1 MRSLFLKIF
10 LSYWMAQALFV
21 VLAILV
27 TLAIHPSGEIAS
39 VQAQQARFL
48 SEAVQ
53 AYQTGGEEGAR
64 KYLRAVHDS
73 QHVRLFLFD
82 EKVRDLTGRMPPEW
96 ILRVARGQ
104 AATADSLWGRF
115 GPGRYLRQSIAASDG
130 HSYTLVIEF
139 PPEEHGLFGPHG
151 VPHLG
156 ILIAIVSSGLVCYI
170 LARYLTSP
178 IVRLRAATQKLASG
192 DLTARAG
199 VPGSRRHDEMAEL
212 MRDFDRMAERLE
224 NLVNAQS
231 RLLTDISHELRSPLA
246 RLNVA
251 LALARQ
257 RSGPE
262 AGSALDRIDRETNRL
277 NELIQKLLTI
287 ARLEAGDESIEK
299 LPVHLEQIIHEIA
312 KDAAFEAQSRHCEVE
327 ATIVDD
333 CVVIGSPSLLH
344 SAIENVVRNAI
355 RYTQE
360 GTSVEVRL
368 EQGVGLPKLGSQG
381 LKLQNMKLQNMGLQ
395 NMGLQGVG
403 LKNDGV
409 GGPEAVVR
417 VTDSGP
423 GVPEDALDKLFRP
436 FYRIDDARGRQTGGV
451 GLGLAIT
458 DRAVRLHGGTIRV
471 SNRPQG
477 GLMVEIRLPLSSA
490 EVSNVVDQPITILSR
505 EL

>member
-10 LSYWMAQALFV
+10 LSYWIAQALFL

-53 AYQTGGEEGAR
+53 AYQKGGEEGAR
-64 KYLRAVHDS
+64 TYLRSVRDA

-82 EKVRDLTGRMPPEW
+82 ENTRDVTGRIPPEW

-104 AATADSLWGRF
+104 TATADSFSGRI
-115 GPGRYLRQSIAASDG
+115 GPARYLRQSMAASDG
-130 HSYTLVIEF
+130 HSYTLVVEF
-139 PPEEHGLFGPHG
+139 PPQEHRFFGPHG

-156 ILIAIVSSGLVCYI
+156 IVIAIVSSGLVCYI

-178 IVRLRAATQKLASG
+178 IVLLRAATQKLASG

-199 VPGSRRHDEMAEL
+199 LPGSRRHDEMAEL

-251 LALARQ
+251 LELARQ

-262 AGSALDRIDRETNRL
+262 ARSALDRIDRETNRL

-287 ARLEAGDESIEK
+287 ARLEAGDESIDK
-299 LPVHLEQIIHEIA
+299 GTVHVEEIIREITR
-312 KDAAFEAQSRHCEVE
+312 DAAFEAQARHCQVE
-327 ATIVDD
+327 ATIVDA
-333 CVVIGSPSLLH
+333 CVVVGSASLLH

-360 GTSVEVRL
+360 GTTVQVRL
-368 EQGVGLPKLGSQG
+368 EQGVAIEGDI
-381 LKLQNMKLQNMGLQ
+381 LQ
-395 NMGLQGVG
+395 
-403 LKNDGV
+403 
-409 GGPEAVVR
+409 GPEAVVR
-417 VTDSGP
+417 VTDCGP

-451 GLGLAIT
+451 GLGLSIT
-458 DRAVRLHGGTIRV
+458 DRAVRLHGGTIKV

-477 GLMVEIRLPLSSA
+477 GLMVEIRLPLSSPGPMTA
-490 EVSNVVDQPITILSR
+490 TDQRTITVLSR
-505 EL
+505 KL

>member
-1 MRSLFLKIF
+1 MRSLFVRIF
-10 LSYWMAQALFV
+10 LSYWVAQALFL

-27 TLAIHPSGEIAS
+27 TLAIRPSGEISS

-48 SEAVQ
+48 NEAVQ
-53 AYQTGGEEGAR
+53 AYQAGGEEGAR
-64 KYLRAVHDS
+64 KYLRGVRDS
-73 QHVRLFLFD
+73 QHVRLYLFN
-82 EKVRDLTGRMPPEW
+82 EHGQELLGRQPPEW
-96 ILRVARGQ
+96 IVRVERGQ
-104 AATADSLWGRF
+104 TSTADTFWGR
-115 GPGRYLRQSIAASDG
+115 LRPMQFLRESMTAGDG
-130 HSYTLVIEF
+130 QRYTLVTEL
-139 PPEEHGLFGPHG
+139 PPEQRTLFGPHG
-151 VPHLG
+151 VPGLA
-156 ILIAIVSSGLVCYI
+156 ILIAIISSGLVCYI

-178 IVRLRAATQKLASG
+178 IAQLRAATQKLASG

-199 VPGSRRHDEMAEL
+199 LPGSRRHDEMAEL

-224 NLVNAQS
+224 NLVTAQS

-251 LALARQ
+251 LELARQ
-257 RSGPE
+257 RSGTE
-262 AGSALDRIDRETNRL
+262 ARSALDRIDREANRL
-277 NELIQKLLTI
+277 NELIQRLLTI

-299 LPVHLEQIIHEIA
+299 LPVHLEQVVRDIA
-312 KDAAFEAQSRHCEVE
+312 KDAAFEAQSRHCQVE

-333 CVVIGSPSLLH
+333 CVVLGSTSLLH

-355 RYTQE
+355 RYTGE
-360 GTSVEVRL
+360 NTSVQVRL
-368 EQGVGLPKLGSQG
+368 EQGVGIENDN
-381 LKLQNMKLQNMGLQ
+381 LQ
-395 NMGLQGVG
+395 
-403 LKNDGV
+403 
-409 GGPEAVVR
+409 GPEAVVR

-471 SNRPQG
+471 ANRPQG
-477 GLMVEIRLPLSSA
+477 GLVVEIRLPLSQEA
-490 EVSNVVDQPITILSR
+490 ESTTDPRTVTIFSR

>member
-1 MRSLFLKIF
+1 MRSLFVRIF
-10 LSYWMAQALFV
+10 LSYWIAQALFV

-27 TLAIHPSGEIAS
+27 TLAIHPSGEIS
-39 VQAQQARFL
+39 NVQAQQSRFL
-48 SEAVQ
+48 NDAVQ
-53 AYQTGGEEGAR
+53 AYQTGGQEGAR
-64 KYLRAVHDS
+64 NYLRTVRDA

-82 EKVRDLTGRMPPEW
+82 ENTRDLTGRTPPDW

-104 AATADSLWGRF
+104 TATADRLWGRF
-115 GPGRYLRQSIAASDG
+115 GPGRFLRQSSASADG

-139 PPEEHGLFGPHG
+139 PPEDHGFFGPHG

-156 ILIAIVSSGLVCYI
+156 ILIAIVSSGFVCYI

-199 VPGSRRHDEMAEL
+199 VPKSGRHDEMAEL

-251 LALARQ
+251 LELARQ

-262 AGSALDRIDRETNRL
+262 AGTALDRIDRETNRL

-287 ARLEAGDESIEK
+287 ARLESGNESIEK
-299 LPVHLEQIIHEIA
+299 LPVHLEQIVHEIA
-312 KDAAFEAQSRHCEVE
+312 HDAAFEAQSRHCEVE
-327 ATIVDD
+327 ATVVDD

-355 RYTQE
+355 RYTRE

-368 EQGVGLPKLGSQG
+368 EQGVGLP
-381 LKLQNMKLQNMGLQ
+381 NMGLQ
-395 NMGLQGVG
+395 NFGTP
-403 LKNDGV
+403 NDGA
-409 GGPEAVVR
+409 GRPEAVVR

-477 GLMVEIRLPLSSA
+477 GLMVEIRLPLSSV
-490 EVSNVVDQPITILSR
+490 EGSNPVDQQTLTMLSR

>member
-10 LSYWMAQALFV
+10 LSYWMAQALFL
-21 VLAILV
+21 VLAIIV
-27 TLAIHPSGEIAS
+27 TLAMRPSREIS
-39 VQAQQARFL
+39 NLQTQEPKIL
-48 SEAVQ
+48 NEALQ
-53 AYQTGGEEGAR
+53 AYQSGGEDGAR
-64 KYLRAVHDS
+64 KYLGNVHDN
-73 QHVRLFLFD
+73 QHVRVFIFD
-82 EKVRDLTGRMPPEW
+82 DQGRELVGRKTHDW
-96 ILRVARGQ
+96 IDRARRGQ
-104 AATADSLWGRF
+104 VHTADTFLGRF
-115 GPGRYLRQSIAASDG
+115 GPGQVLRQ
-130 HSYTLVIEF
+130 TLTADNGRRYMLIIDM
-139 PPEEHGLFGPHG
+139 PPEEHPFFGLHG
-151 VPHLG
+151 VPGLG
-156 ILIAIVSSGLVCYI
+156 ILIAIISSGLVCYI

-178 IVRLRAATQKLASG
+178 IVQLRAATQKLASG

-199 VPGSRRHDEMAEL
+199 MPASHRHDEMAEL

-224 NLVNAQS
+224 SLVNAQS

-251 LALARQ
+251 LELARQ

-262 AGSALDRIDRETNRL
+262 ARSALDRIDREANRL

-299 LPVHLEQIIHEIA
+299 IPVHLEQIVHEIA
-312 KDAAFEAQSRHCEVE
+312 KDAAFEAQSRGCRVE
-327 ATIVDD
+327 ATVVDD
-333 CVVIGSPSLLH
+333 CVVVGSPGLLH

-355 RYTQE
+355 RYTHD

-368 EQGVGLPKLGSQG
+368 ERGVGQQNGTGS
-381 LKLQNMKLQNMGLQ
+381 
-395 NMGLQGVG
+395 
-403 LKNDGV
+403 
-409 GGPEAVVR
+409 PEAVVR
-417 VTDSGP
+417 VTDFGP

-477 GLMVEIRLPLSSA
+477 GLMVEIRLPLAAA
-490 EVSNVVDQPITILSR
+490 ETRDMTDPQTITILSR

>member
-1 MRSLFLKIF
+1 MRSLFVRIF
-10 LSYWMAQALFV
+10 LLYWVVQAFFL
-21 VLAILV
+21 VLAILA
-27 TLAIHPSGEIAS
+27 TLAIRPSGEIAG

-53 AYQTGGEEGAR
+53 AYQDGGEEGAR
-64 KYLRAVHDS
+64 KYLRGVRDS
-73 QHVRLFLFD
+73 QHVRLYLFD
-82 EKVRDLTGRMPPEW
+82 DRGKELLGRQPPEW
-96 ILRVARGQ
+96 IERVRRGETR
-104 AATADSLWGRF
+104 TADSFWGR
-115 GPGRYLRQSIAASDG
+115 LRPMQFLREVTTASDG
-130 HSYTLVIEF
+130 RRYTLVTEL
-139 PPEEHGLFGPHG
+139 PPEQRTLFGPHG
-151 VPHLG
+151 VPGLG
-156 ILIAIVSSGLVCYI
+156 ILIAIISSGLVCYT

-178 IVRLRAATQKLASG
+178 IVQLRAATQKLASG

-199 VPGSRRHDEMAEL
+199 LPGSRRHDEMAEL
-212 MRDFDRMAERLE
+212 MRDFDRMAARLE

-251 LALARQ
+251 LELARQ

-262 AGSALDRIDRETNRL
+262 AGSALDRIDREANRL

-287 ARLEAGDESIEK
+287 ARLEAGGESIEK
-299 LPVHLEQIIHEIA
+299 VPVRLENIIHEIA
-312 KDAAFEAQSRHCEVE
+312 NDAAFEAQSRGCEVE

-333 CVVIGSPSLLH
+333 CVVVGNRSLLH

-368 EQGVGLPKLGSQG
+368 EQGVGMQNDVLGLPQ
-381 LKLQNMKLQNMGLQ
+381 
-395 NMGLQGVG
+395 
-403 LKNDGV
+403 
-409 GGPEAVVR
+409 AVVR

-458 DRAVRLHGGTIRV
+458 DRAVRLHGGTIRI

-477 GLMVEIRLPLSSA
+477 GLMVEIRLPLSSTEA
-490 EVSNVVDQPITILSR
+490 RSGDEPQTITIMSR

>member
-10 LSYWMAQALFV
+10 LSYWIAQALFL

-27 TLAIHPSGEIAS
+27 TLAIHPSGEISS

-53 AYQTGGEEGAR
+53 AYQTGGQEAAR
-64 KYLRAVHDS
+64 NYLRSVRDA
-73 QHVRLFLFD
+73 QHVRPFLFD
-82 EKVRDLTGRMPPEW
+82 ENTRDLTGRIPPEW
-96 ILRVARGQ
+96 ILRVARGET
-104 AATADSLWGRF
+104 ATADSLRGRL
-115 GPGRYLRQSIAASDG
+115 GPARYLRQSMAASDG
-130 HSYTLVIEF
+130 HSYMLVLEF
-139 PPEEHGLFGPHG
+139 PPQEHRFFGPHG

-156 ILIAIVSSGLVCYI
+156 ILIAIISSGLVCYV

-178 IVRLRAATQKLASG
+178 IVLLRAATQKLASG

-199 VPGSRRHDEMAEL
+199 LPASRRHDEMAEL

-224 NLVNAQS
+224 NLVNAQG

-251 LALARQ
+251 LELARQ

-262 AGSALDRIDRETNRL
+262 AGTALDRIDRETNRL

-287 ARLEAGDESIEK
+287 ARLEAGDELIEK
-299 LPVHLEQIIHEIA
+299 LPVHLEQIVHEIA
-312 KDAAFEAQSRHCEVE
+312 RDAAFEAQARRCQVE
-327 ATIVDD
+327 ATVVDD

-360 GTSVEVRL
+360 GTAVQVRL
-368 EQGVGLPKLGSQG
+368 EQGVAIEGDS
-381 LKLQNMKLQNMGLQ
+381 LQ
-395 NMGLQGVG
+395 
-403 LKNDGV
+403 
-409 GGPEAVVR
+409 GPEAVVR

-451 GLGLAIT
+451 GLGLSIT
-458 DRAVRLHGGTIRV
+458 DRAVRLHGGTIKV

-490 EVSNVVDQPITILSR
+490 EVANAMDQRTTPVFSR
-505 EL
+505 GPV

>member
-1 MRSLFLKIF
+1 
-10 LSYWMAQALFV
+10 
-21 VLAILV
+21 
-27 TLAIHPSGEIAS
+27 
-39 VQAQQARFL
+39 
-48 SEAVQ
+48 
-53 AYQTGGEEGAR
+53 
-64 KYLRAVHDS
+64 
-73 QHVRLFLFD
+73 
-82 EKVRDLTGRMPPEW
+82 
-96 ILRVARGQ
+96 
-104 AATADSLWGRF
+104 
-115 GPGRYLRQSIAASDG
+115 
-130 HSYTLVIEF
+130 
-139 PPEEHGLFGPHG
+139 
-151 VPHLG
+151 
-156 ILIAIVSSGLVCYI
+156 
-170 LARYLTSP
+170 LTSP

-262 AGSALDRIDRETNRL
+262 VGSALDRIDRETNRL

-299 LPVHLEQIIHEIA
+299 VPVHLEQIIHEIA

-381 LKLQNMKLQNMGLQ
+381 LKLQNMKLQNMGLQNMGLQ

-490 EVSNVVDQPITILSR
+490 EVSNVVDQRTITILSR

>member
-10 LSYWMAQALFV
+10 LSYWIAFALF
-21 VLAILV
+21 LV
-27 TLAIHPSGEIAS
+27 STIIVTFAMRPSGEIS
-39 VQAQQARFL
+39 NLQAQESKFL
-48 SEAVQ
+48 NETLQ
-53 AYQTGGEEGAR
+53 AYQAGGDDAAR
-64 KYLRAVHDS
+64 KYLRSVHDN
-73 QHVRLFLFD
+73 QHVRLFVIDDQGRELLGRKLPD
-82 EKVRDLTGRMPPEW
+82 WIERVR
-96 ILRVARGQ
+96 RGQ
-104 AATADSLWGRF
+104 IHTADTFRGRF
-115 GPGRYLRQSIAASDG
+115 GPGQFLRQ
-130 HSYTLVIEF
+130 TLTADNGRRYMLIIDL
-139 PPEEHGLFGPHG
+139 PPEEHPFFGPHG
-151 VPHLG
+151 VPSLG
-156 ILIAIVSSGLVCYI
+156 ILIAIISSGLVCYI

-178 IVRLRAATQKLASG
+178 IVQLRAATQKLASG

-199 VPGSRRHDEMAEL
+199 MPGSRRHDEMAEL

-224 NLVNAQS
+224 DLVTAQS

-251 LALARQ
+251 LELARQ
-257 RSGPE
+257 RSGPD
-262 AGSALDRIDRETNRL
+262 ARSALDRIDREANRL

-287 ARLEAGDESIEK
+287 ARLEAGQESIEK
-299 LPVHLEQIIHEIA
+299 VPVDLELIIHEIA
-312 KDAAFEAQSRHCEVE
+312 KDAAFEAQTRHCEVE

-333 CVVIGSPSLLH
+333 CVVMGSPSLLH

-368 EQGVGLPKLGSQG
+368 EQGVGLSNPTPQDSALH
-381 LKLQNMKLQNMGLQ
+381 
-395 NMGLQGVG
+395 
-403 LKNDGV
+403 NDGV
-409 GGPEAVVR
+409 GKPEAVVR

-477 GLMVEIRLPLSSA
+477 GLMVEIRLPLTSA
-490 EVSNVVDQPITILSR
+490 EPSEIPDQRSVTILSR
-505 EL
+505 QI